1 MTPSEYDPLLTE
13 IADYV
18 VDGPPPSPLAWE
30 TARWDLADA
39 IGCGLLALS
48 HPACV
53 KLLGGIPRERAR
65 TDGARVPGTSYRLD
79 PVEAAFN
86 LGTMI
91 RWLDYN
97 DTWLALEWGHPSDN
111 VAAILAVADWL
122 MRRGQAAFTV
132 KDVLRAMIRAHEIQG
147 VLSLSQSLN
156 RRGLDHVL
164 WVKVAST
171 AAVAHLLGGDR
182 EMVARALSQAFVDL
196 GSLRTYRHAPD
207 TGSRK
212 SWAAGDAASR
222 AVRLALITARGEMGY
237 PRALSAP
244 GWGFE
249 AVVLG
254 GEPLRLAA
262 PLGDQVMEN
271 VLFKIAFP
279 AEFHGQT
286 AVEAALRLH
295 PRVLGRMSAL
305 SRIILTT
312 QESAMRIIDKRGPL
326 RNPADRDHCLQYM
339 VAVALLH
346 GRLTDASYSDET
358 AADPRIDALR
368 EKMVVVEEPRYS
380 ADYLD
385 PAKRSIANAVTVEFS
400 DGGPAETVEVEYPLG
415 HRRRREEAWPLLRAK
430 FAANCL
436 ARLQSARVDALL
448 DLFGF
453 GERLEA
459 LPVTA
464 LMDLLAEDAPLAGE
478 GGEP

>member
-1 MTPSEYDPLLTE
+1 MSEALYDPLLTE

-18 VDGPPPSPLAWE
+18 VAGPPPSALAWE

-39 IGCGLLALS
+39 LGCALLALS
-48 HPACV
+48 HPECV
-53 KLLGGIPRERAR
+53 ALLGGIPNRPPLPA
-65 TDGARVPGTSYRLD
+65 GARVPGTPYRLD

-86 LGTMI
+86 LGAMI

-111 VAAILAVADWL
+111 LAAILPLADWL
-122 MRRGQAAFTV
+122 TRRGDARFSVQ
-132 KDVLRAMIRAHEIQG
+132 DVLRAMIQAHEIQG
-147 VLSLSQSLN
+147 VLQLSHSLN
-156 RRGLDHVL
+156 RRGFDHVL

-171 AAVAHLLGGDR
+171 AVAARLLGGDR
-182 EMVARALSQAFVDL
+182 EMVARALSHAFIDL

-212 SWAAGDAASR
+212 SWAAADAASR
-222 AVRLALITARGEMGY
+222 AVRLALIAGRGEMGY

-249 AVVLG
+249 AVVLD

-262 PLGDQVMEN
+262 PLTDQVMEN
-271 VLFKIAFP
+271 VLFKVAFP

-295 PRVLGRMSAL
+295 PRVSPRLGAVR
-305 SRIILTT
+305 RIVLTT
-312 QESAMRIIDKRGPL
+312 QASAMRIIDKRGPL

-339 VAVALLH
+339 VAVALLQ
-346 GRLTDASYSDET
+346 GRVTDRSYSDEA

-368 EKMVVVEEPRYS
+368 EKMEVVEDPRYT

-385 PAKRSIANAVTVEFS
+385 PAKRSIANAVTVEFD
-400 DGGPAETVEVEYPLG
+400 DGSPAETVEVEYPLG
-415 HRRRREEAWPLLRAK
+415 HRRRRAEAWPWIRAK
-430 FAANCL
+430 FRANAL
-436 ARLQSARVDALL
+436 TRLDAARVDALL
-448 DLFGF
+448 DLFAAR
-453 GERLEA
+453 ERLEA

-464 LMDLLAEDAPLAGE
+464 LVDLFAEDAPLTAG
-478 GGEP
+478 GGPR